1 MVCNGNGFVRTIKR
15 RKGKTEYFYLQH
27 SFRKDGKVITKELY
41 LGKKIPDNIE
51 EIKSKLM
58 HESHKALDEKL
69 LRIRNNFQREWKKV
83 PPSAKEKELQEIAI
97 AFTYNTNAIEG
108 STITLEEARL
118 ILEDGVAPNKPIRD
132 IRETESHATVFLQ
145 MLKAKEKLS
154 EKMLLEWHRNIFG
167 DTKPDLA
174 GRFRNYL
181 VRVGP
186 YVAPDWRKVET
197 LINQIIAFVNESTL
211 NSVEV
216 AARSHYMFE
225 KVHPFGDG
233 NGRIG
238 RLLMNYVLWRNG
250 YPMLI
255 IEYKKRKSYYKA
267 LEQPEEGFVNYFI
280 RRYLSVNVQRLQ
292 Y

>member
-1 MVCNGNGFVRTIKR
+1 MRTIKR
-15 RKGKTEYFYLQH
+15 RKGNAEYFYLQH

-41 LGKKIPDNIE
+41 LGKKIPENIE
-51 EIKSKLM
+51 EIKAKLM
-58 HESHKALDEKL
+58 HEPHEAMSEKL
-69 LRIRNNFQREWKKV
+69 EKIRNNFQKEWKRV
-83 PPSAKEKELQEIAI
+83 PQSAKEKDLQEIAI

-108 STITLEEARL
+108 STITLEETRL
-118 ILEDGVAPNKPIRD
+118 ILEDKVAPSKPIRD
-132 IRETESHATVFLQ
+132 IRETESHAAAFLQ
-145 MLKAKEKLS
+145 MLKTEENLS
-154 EKMLLEWHRNIFG
+154 EKLLLEWHENIFRE
-167 DTKPDLA
+167 TKPDIA
-174 GRFRNYL
+174 GKFRNYP

-186 YVAPDWRKVET
+186 YLAPDWHNVENLMKQLT
-197 LINQIIAFVNESTL
+197 AFINESNL

-216 AARSHYMFE
+216 AARAHYMFE

-238 RLLMNYVLWRNG
+238 RLLMNFILWKNC

-267 LEQPEEGFVNYFI
+267 LQRTEEGFVNYFT
-280 RRYLSVNVQRLQ
+280 RRYLAVHKQRSWS